1 MKTSKKSRGF
11 TKSIISLC
19 KSASLLLMAAALTVS
34 MGSSLTAIPDKA
46 FAADST
52 GSEATA
58 EMREITTMELVKE
71 MGIGINLGNTL
82 EATGSWIN
90 GTSVTNYETAWGSP
104 VITEEM
110 IKGYA
115 DEGFGVLRIPV
126 AWSNMMGE
134 DYTINPDYVAR
145 VKEVVNWALDS
156 GMYVILNLHWDGGW
170 FEKFPSEKEESMYK
184 YTRIWTQLAEAFKN
198 YDDHL
203 MFESF
208 NEEGIWPDLWNFY
221 GGAMTAAKKKP
232 MRC

>member
-1 MKTSKKSRGF
+1 MSKKWE
-11 TKSIISLC
+11 
-19 KSASLLLMAAALTVS
+19 SAL
-34 MGSSLTAIPDKA
+34 IW
-46 FAADST
+46 
-52 GSEATA
+52 AT
-58 EMREITTMELVKE
+58 RF
-71 MGIGINLGNTL
+71 

-104 VITEEM
+104 IITKEM

-134 DYTINPDYVAR
+134 DYTINADYVAR
-145 VKEVVNWALDS
+145 VKEVVDWALDS

-208 NEEGIWPDLWNFY
+208 NEEGIWPDL
-221 GGAMTAAKKKP
+221 
-232 MRC
+232 